1 MDPADFLLRRN
12 GVNVSR
18 PQRIAAPIVVA
29 LALAQGACSQDGAAP
44 VPDPESTP
52 ASSQDSTPTPNPFG
66 AALQGEVIVIDH
78 SDSTSL
84 LAGLTAPLARVGS
97 CIGLGDTLVI
107 WPEATTWDAPTS
119 TLTLADGGTFTLG
132 EEMQTGG
139 GSFTSEALAEYSEE
153 TGQALTQCG
162 AAPEQA
168 IWVMT

>member
-18 PQRIAAPIVVA
+18 PQRIAAPIA
-29 LALAQGACSQDGAAP
+29 LALALALGACSQDGAAP

-52 ASSQDSTPTPNPFG
+52 ASSQDSAPRPNLLD
-66 AALQGEVIVIDH
+66 ATLQGEVIVVDH

-97 CIGLGDTLVI
+97 CIGLGGTLVI
-107 WPEATTWDAPTS
+107 WPDATTWDAATS
-119 TLTLADGGTFTLG
+119 TLTLADGDTFTLG

-139 GSFTSEALAEYSEE
+139 GSFTSKALAGYSEK
-153 TGQALTQCG
+153 TGEALTQCG